1 MIVKQNFR
9 PSPIRQVLPP
19 GFHCEHILN
28 GSGLLGSGGVPSSGP
43 SGIKIFYP
51 GILRD
56 GILPNPGIPG
66 FFGTGFTPIKS
77 DFF

>member
-28 GSGLLGSGGVPSSGP
+28 GDLGSGLLGSGGVPPWAPFALDVAFS
-43 SGIKIFYP
+43 
-51 GILRD
+51 
-56 GILPNPGIPG
+56 
-66 FFGTGFTPIKS
+66 
-77 DFF
+77 

>member
-28 GSGLLGSGGVPSSGP
+28 GDLGSGLLGSGGVPPSGP

-51 GILRD
+51 GIFRD
-56 GILPNPGIPG
+56 GIYPY
-66 FFGTGFTPIKS
+66 KK
-77 DFF
+77 